1 MGNYEIGVDI
11 GGTFTDVILIDP
23 SGRVNSH
30 KLLSTPDNFSNAMI
44 KGIEQI
50 CARANIEPSSITKI
64 VHGTTVVTNA
74 CIEMKGAKVGLLTTQ
89 GFRDILEIGRG
100 RLPAVLDLTW
110 EKPPPLVPRYLRREV
125 IERIDGNGKV
135 KEHLDHESVEVAV
148 KNLLDENIES
158 IAVCLINSP
167 ANPIHEIAV
176 SKIIKHLAPNIP
188 LSISSE
194 VMPMY
199 SEYERTSEVTL
210 NAYVMPLVK
219 QYLTSLK
226 QELKSIGISAPLYI
240 MQSNGGMTTPE
251 NAMARP
257 IEIIE
262 CGPAAGVVG
271 ATRLSDHSHSSLI
284 TFDMGGTTAKASIVE
299 EGQVSHAREYEVGGS
314 LSRASRLLKGSGYV
328 VRVAS
333 IDIAEIG
340 AGGGSIL
347 KIDAGG
353 GVAIGPESAGADPG
367 PACYDLGGINPT
379 IADAD
384 LVLGYINPKHLC
396 GGTYPLNS
404 RKAEK
409 ALASDIG
416 PALGL
421 DVVEA
426 AYGIYQLANARMMRA
441 IKSVSSERG
450 RDPSKFSLHAFGGAG
465 PVHAAG
471 VAKGLGMNRIVIPPA
486 PGVFSAFGL
495 LTGNIERHF
504 SRSFSRPWNKSSFV
518 EANSIIDD
526 LEKEASSTMS
536 LWAGKDWDNDLSINR
551 LMDLQYEGQGSSLS
565 IALRGNSNVPTSVE
579 TIADLF
585 ETLHKETF
593 GHFLPNHPIRTTG
606 LRLIAS
612 ISASVEPK
620 KVSFNAPA
628 FKISDASR
636 PAYWGPNHGL
646 IDTPVATLANIRN
659 GLHGPIL
666 IDSYD
671 TTIVVPPNAWVEKN
685 PNAGVTIYLD

>member
-30 KLLSTPDNFSNAMI
+30 KLLSTPDDFSNAMI

-74 CIEMKGAKVGLLTTQ
+74 CIEMKGAKVGLLTTH

-100 RLPAVLDLTW
+100 RLPAVLDLSW

-314 LSRASRLLKGSGYV
+314 LNRASRLLKGSGYV

-404 RKAEK
+404 HKAEK

-628 FKISDASR
+628 FKILDASR

-646 IDTPVATLANIRN
+646 IDTPVETLANIRN

>member
-74 CIEMKGAKVGLLTTQ
+74 CIEMKGAKVGLLTTH

-100 RLPAVLDLTW
+100 RLPAVLDLSW

-299 EGQVSHAREYEVGGS
+299 EGQVSHAREYEVGGG
-314 LSRASRLLKGSGYV
+314 LNRASRLLKGSGYV

-404 RKAEK
+404 HKAEK

-628 FKISDASR
+628 FKILDASR

-646 IDTPVATLANIRN
+646 IDTPVETLANIRN